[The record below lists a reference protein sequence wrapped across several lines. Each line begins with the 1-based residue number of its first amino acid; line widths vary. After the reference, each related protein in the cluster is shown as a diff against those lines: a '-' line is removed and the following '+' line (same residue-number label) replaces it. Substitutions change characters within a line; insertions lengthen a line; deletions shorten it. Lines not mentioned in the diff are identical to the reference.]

1 MPLQPGQTL
10 LGKYHIQRVLGEGGF
25 GCVYQAIDNLQRPV
39 AIKELRSELASDD
52 DALRRFQNEAIAIAK
67 LNNPHIVT
75 VWGMEEEGT
84 RRYLVLEFMD
94 GGSLADLLSKRGKV
108 TAGEAALIA
117 QAVCDGLCAAHQLGI
132 VHRDIK
138 PANILLSRDGKYIK
152 ISDFGIAHVPASV
165 SNVTNVTRLG
175 TAMGTPW
182 YMSPEQARGQKVDAR
197 SDLYSVGVMLYEMVA
212 GYRYLD
218 FTGDFLGDL
227 EKLKTE
233 PPRALPLHV
242 PPGLQQIITRAL
254 AKDPAQ
260 RYQSAE
266 EMSAALKAFTTPG
279 ATVAIPTTPVSK
291 RVSPS
296 GAASVMRGNLLVWV
310 GAVVVGLLIIG
321 VIGLFAA
328 GTFKPTQPG
337 AISAALAVTS
347 VAVNAPMVTP
357 ADAQTEIARVI
368 FATQTMQ
375 AESTRVMESTVAAR
389 VAASLTAAA
398 PTTTPTPTPT
408 LPPTNTPIPTPTS
421 TTTPTPP
428 PSPTRGLVG
437 IQLLNP
443 PNGAS
448 FRTENPWITLEWRP
462 NPPSFKILADNEYY
476 RVQVYVPGRVICNF
490 YTKDTVWTLPPSGE
504 SGSGQPGEGC
514 DPGTWRFNTMQ
525 LTNWRVSLVVRVDTD
540 RNHDIEK
547 SHSEGWGF
555 KWFK

>member
-25 GCVYQAIDNLQRPV
+25 GYVYQAIDNLQRPV
-39 AIKELRSELASDD
+39 AIKELRAELASDAK
-52 DALRRFQNEAIAIAK
+52 ALRRFENEAIAIAK
-67 LNNPHIVT
+67 LSNPHIVT
-75 VWGMEEEGT
+75 VWGMEEEGA
-84 RRYLVLEFMD
+84 RRYIILEFMD
-94 GGSLADLLSKRGKV
+94 GGSLADLLSKRGKL
-108 TAGEAALIA
+108 TPSEAALIA
-117 QAVCDGLCAAHQLGI
+117 QAVCEGLAAAHQLDI

-138 PANILLSRDGKYIK
+138 PANILMSRDGRSIK
-152 ISDFGIAHVPASV
+152 ISDFGIAHVPTSV

-197 SDLYSVGVMLYEMVA
+197 SDLYSLGVMLYEMVA
-212 GYRYLD
+212 GYMYLD
-218 FTGDFLGDL
+218 FTSDFLSDL

-233 PPRALPLHV
+233 PPRPLPPNV
-242 PPGLQQIITRAL
+242 PPGLQQLITKSL

-266 EMSAALKAFTTPG
+266 EMSTALRAFATPG
-279 ATVAIPTTPVSK
+279 VTVSIPTTPVSK
-291 RVSPS
+291 RVSPP
-296 GAASVMRGNLLVWV
+296 AAPHVAQGNLLVGV
-310 GAVVVGLLIIG
+310 GAVVIGLLVIG
-321 VIGLFAA
+321 VMGLWVA
-328 GTFKPTQPG
+328 GTFKPTQSG
-337 AISAALAVTS
+337 AIPVAPAVTN
-347 VAVNAPMVTP
+347 VAVNAAIITP
-357 ADAQTEIARVI
+357 ADTQTEIARAI

-398 PTTTPTPTPT
+398 PTTTPTSTPT
-408 LPPTNTPIPTPTS
+408 LPPTNTPIPTPTA
-421 TTTPTPP
+421 TATPIPP
-428 PSPTRGLVG
+428 PSPTRKLVG

-443 PNGAS
+443 PNGTS

-476 RVQVYVPGRVICNF
+476 RVQVYVPGRIICNF

-504 SGSGQPGEGC
+504 SGSRQPGEGC

-547 SHSEGWGF
+547 SNSEGWGF

>member
-1 MPLQPGQTL
+1 MALEVGQTL
-10 LGKYHIQRVLGEGGF
+10 LGKYKIERVLGEGGF
-25 GCVYQAIDNLQRPV
+25 GCVYQATDNLQRPV
-39 AIKELRSELASDD
+39 AIKELRAELANDAN
-52 DALRRFQNEAIAIAK
+52 ALRRFQNEAIAIAK

-75 VWGMEEEGT
+75 VWGMEPDGPHH
-84 RRYLVLEFMD
+84 YIVLEFMD
-94 GGSLADLLSKRGKV
+94 GGSLANLLTQRGKL
-108 TAGEAALIA
+108 TPSEAAMIA
-117 QAVCDGLCAAHQLGI
+117 RAVCDGLAAAHQLGI

-138 PANILLSRDGKYIK
+138 PANILLSRDGKAIK

-212 GYRYLD
+212 GYMYLD
-218 FTGDFLGDL
+218 FTSDFLSDL
-227 EKLKTE
+227 EKLKTD
-233 PPRALPLHV
+233 PPRPLPSNV

-266 EMSAALKAFTTPG
+266 EMSAALQAFITPG
-279 ATVAIPTTPVSK
+279 ATIAIPTTPSHKPVRAPASAPS
-291 RVSPS
+291 RSPLVLV
-296 GAASVMRGNLLVWV
+296 GAAVL
-310 GAVVVGLLIIG
+310 GLLAIA

-328 GTFKPTQPG
+328 GVFRSEP
-337 AISAALAVTS
+337 SSRLALAPTGTG
-347 VAVNAPMVTP
+347 VAVNVSLQATP
-357 ADAQTEIARVI
+357 SDAQTEIARVI
-368 FATQTMQ
+368 FATQTAQ
-375 AESTRVMESTVAAR
+375 AEATRVMESTVAAR
-389 VAASLTAAA
+389 VAATLTAAA
-398 PTTTPTPTPT
+398 PTATRTATPT
-408 LPPTNTPIPTPTS
+408 LTPTE
-421 TTTPTPP
+421 TPRPTATPTVTPTPP

-437 IQLLNP
+437 IQLINP
-443 PNGAS
+443 PNGTA

-476 RVQVYVPGRVICNF
+476 RVQVYASGRVICNF

-514 DPGTWRFNTMQ
+514 DPGAWRFNTMQ
-525 LTNWRVSLVVRVDTD
+525 LTNWRVSLVVRVDQD

-547 SHSEGWGF
+547 SHSEGWSF